1 MGMGEALKTVLVVD
15 DDKSLADALCVE
27 LRSIGLSVVCVN
39 SGKEGFSNTLSHKP
53 SLIVLDILMPD
64 LDGLKL
70 LKKLRLHKNEY
81 CQKVPVLVLTN
92 LTSGPALEEAKRLG
106 CIDYL
111 IKSDTSL
118 SRISSIVKQKISN

>member
-1 MGMGEALKTVLVVD
+1 MKTVLVVD

-27 LRSIGLSVVCVN
+27 LRSSGLSVVCVN
-39 SGKEGFSNTLSHKP
+39 SGKEGFSKTLSHKP

-70 LKKLRLHKNEY
+70 LKKLRLHKNKY
-81 CQKVPVLVLTN
+81 CQTVPVLVLTN
-92 LTSGPALEEAKRLG
+92 LTSGLALEEAKRLG

-111 IKSDTSL
+111 IKADTSL
-118 SRISSIVKQKISN
+118 SKISSIVKQKITSQK